1 MPAPVS
7 LSSPPTTS
15 ISFTKCKSSSPPTL
29 GGFSAGWIS
38 YYRINYQQIKKLG
51 RGAGG
56 DAFLCRNNIDED
68 LYAIKKIKTKVS
80 EAARLKEEA
89 VILRHLNHPN
99 IVRYYQ
105 SWIEDTPFSEPFDIF
120 DDEELSMSMTA
131 SDESGESELELYI
144 AMEYCPLTL
153 RKAIE
158 RGLEDVNNL
167 FYQLVK
173 GVHYI
178 HSKGMMHRDLNLNN
192 VFLSNDG
199 NIKIGDF
206 GCSTR
211 SRDDYCRDV
220 GTSYYRA
227 PEIDLEKYDNRVD
240 IYSLGVIFF
249 EMLYTMDTQMERHEV
264 LKALR
269 EGVFPTGFEAKY
281 QIEAQFIRQMLATN
295 PDERLSTENLL
306 SALKRKKSGSW

>member
-1 MPAPVS
+1 MFMPAPVS

-105 SWIEDTPFSEPFDIF
+105 
-120 DDEELSMSMTA
+120 
-131 SDESGESELELYI
+131 
-144 AMEYCPLTL
+144 
-153 RKAIE
+153 
-158 RGLEDVNNL
+158 V
-167 FYQLVK
+167 
-173 GVHYI
+173 
-178 HSKGMMHRDLNLNN
+178 
-192 VFLSNDG
+192 
-199 NIKIGDF
+199 
-206 GCSTR
+206 CST
-211 SRDDYCRDV
+211 
-220 GTSYYRA
+220 
-227 PEIDLEKYDNRVD
+227 
-240 IYSLGVIFF
+240 SLFL
-249 EMLYTMDTQMERHEV
+249 LYTFTHHHPSHGSKI
-264 LKALR
+264 L
-269 EGVFPTGFEAKY
+269 PS
-281 QIEAQFIRQMLATN
+281 
-295 PDERLSTENLL
+295 LSHLTYLMM
-306 SALKRKKSGSW
+306 KSCPCL